1 MLFSTEFT
9 LSNTEICE
17 KITSKNSGCLPKLL
31 ELGLSGKIELHNE
44 IKRSEI
50 EIIGKIGDGNA
61 GSVYKARYDNEDVA
75 VKFFSKGSVNN
86 QQDFI
91 RELALLSLIKHPLV
105 VTCYGGG
112 TTPGDEFIV
121 TELMESSVYDLLHDD
136 TFDLDYEMILDFSIS
151 TAKCMNFLHNIGII
165 HRDLKSLNLLVSKN
179 FEVKICDFGLSRVID
194 SNHAMT
200 SNVGTVSWIAPEIFA
215 KKSYTEKA
223 DVYSYG
229 IILWEF
235 FTRKMPFGDI
245 EAFSIPLIV
254 SKGERP
260 EIPKDVPLEWRKLI
274 KSCWHQKPQMR
285 PSFKK
290 ILTKLRELVGK
301 QREEKIARGEDSK
314 AQRGIFLRN
323 SAFLQE
329 NISSDERGI
338 SVCGILMLFITIL
351 LLTLISHH
359 YREHLIVEQANQIQN
374 ILRIVY

>member
-1 MLFSTEFT
+1 M
-9 LSNTEICE
+9 
-17 KITSKNSGCLPKLL
+17 
-31 ELGLSGKIELHNE
+31 SGKIELHNE
-44 IKRSEI
+44 IKREEI

-121 TELMESSVYDLLHDD
+121 TELMESSVYDLLHDE
-136 TFDLDYEMILDFSIS
+136 TFDLDSEMILDFAIS

-215 KKSYTEKA
+215 KKNYTEKA

-229 IILWEF
+229 IILWEL

-245 EAFSIPLIV
+245 EAFSVPLIV

-260 EIPKDVPLEWRKLI
+260 EIPKEVPPEWRKLI
-274 KSCWHQKPQMR
+274 KSCWNQKPHLR

-290 ILTKLRELVGK
+290 ILSKLRELVGK
-301 QREEKIARGEDSK
+301 QREERIARGEDTNTE
-314 AQRGIFLRN
+314 RGIFLRN

-329 NISSDERGI
+329 NISSDERGH
-338 SVCGILMLFITIL
+338 SVCRILT
-351 LLTLISHH
+351 
-359 YREHLIVEQANQIQN
+359 Y
-374 ILRIVY
+374 